1 MIEQGIQI
9 LVQADS
15 AVSAIATFG
24 GFSTQLPKN
33 AALPTWTQM
42 LITDP
47 VDYNME
53 GAVDLG
59 DRSIQIDCF
68 AATMSDAMSLA
79 AAIDAV
85 LSGYRGQLA
94 DDDAVF
100 VQACFRT
107 DQRDFYDDAPR
118 TFRRMLQYSI
128 MSSSVAP

>member
-1 MIEQGIQI
+1 MIEQGLQI

-24 GFSTQLPKN
+24 GFSTQLPTN
-33 AALPTWTQM
+33 ATKPTWTQT
-42 LITDP
+42 LISDP
-47 VDYNME
+47 GDYNME
-53 GAVDLG
+53 GASDLG
-59 DRSIQIDCF
+59 RRDVQIDCF
-68 AATMSDAMSLA
+68 ADTMSDALSLA

-100 VQACFRT
+100 VQACLRT

-128 MSSSVAP
+128 WSSSVAP

>member
-9 LVQADS
+9 LVQANA
-15 AVSAIATFG
+15 AVAAISTFG
-24 GFSTQLPKN
+24 GFSTQLPEN
-33 AALPTWTQM
+33 AAKPPWTQT
-42 LITDP
+42 LVSDP
-47 VDYNME
+47 VDYKMD
-53 GAVDLG
+53 GVVDLG
-59 DRSIQIDCF
+59 SRSIQIDCF

-79 AAIDAV
+79 AAIDAI

-100 VQACFRT
+100 VQGCFRT
-107 DQRDFYDDAPR
+107 DMRDFFDDAPR

>member
-9 LVQADS
+9 LVQADTTVK
-15 AVSAIATFG
+15 ALATFG
-24 GFSTQLPKN
+24 GFSTQLPANIAK
-33 AALPTWTQM
+33 PTWTQT
-42 LITDP
+42 LVTDP
-47 VDYNME
+47 TDYNMQ

-59 DRSIQIDCF
+59 NREIQIDCF
-68 AATMSDAMSLA
+68 ADTMADAMSLA

-85 LSGYRGQLA
+85 LSGFRGQLA
-94 DDDAVF
+94 DDDVVF

-107 DQRDFYDDAPR
+107 GMRDFYDDAPR